1 MVGYDI
7 RMKKKEIEKAFKAY
21 KKDDVLYQHKVTM
34 YMNEFPQF
42 VYNPPKPGGNEW
54 CWYHSYIS
62 I

>member
-42 VYNPPKPGGNEW
+42 VYNPPKPGGNE
-54 CWYHSYIS
+54 
-62 I
+62 